1 MAPIGL
7 KIPREHAELGNLVV
21 VDDSLM
27 DTVLS
32 MHEIVYRIDNKV
44 YGVATNRLR
53 KKSQPSI
60 S

>member
-1 MAPIGL
+1 LAAIGL

-21 VDDSLM
+21 LDGSLI
-27 DTVLS
+27 DAVLS
-32 MHEIVYRIDNKV
+32 MHWVVYRIDNKV